1 VISRASIAFA
11 SFVIAAVLS
20 PLPAAAAQTPA
31 FPVKPVRVI
40 SASAPGGGTDIIARH
55 VAQGLS
61 ELWLQQVVVD
71 NRAGGAGTI
80 ATDLVAKAAADGYTL
95 LVQSFGVAYV
105 GAMRKDLPFDV
116 QRDLQPVAALASQPS
131 LLAVHIS
138 VPAQTVAEFV
148 QIAKAKPGQ
157 LQYGTTGAGGASHLG
172 TELLARAAGIRLTPV
187 PYKGIAPAFTALLGG
202 EIQLA
207 LVPVSTALPQV
218 KAGRIRALGVT
229 GAARSPLMPDVPS
242 MREAG
247 VADYEFDVWYG
258 LFAPAKT
265 ARAISSGINNTVNRV
280 LQQPELRQRM
290 TAAGIEPLGG
300 TQPQFEKFFAA
311 EVVKWS
317 KLVTDAGL
325 KAD

>member
-1 VISRASIAFA
+1 MRSRRLS
-11 SFVIAAVLS
+11 S
-20 PLPAAAAQTPA
+20 PLCYRLCQP
-31 FPVKPVRVI
+31 R
-40 SASAPGGGTDIIARH
+40 R
-55 VAQGLS
+55 QGLS

-229 GAARSPLMPDVPS
+229 GATRSPLMPDVPS

-258 LFAPAKT
+258 LFAPVKT
-265 ARAISSGINNTVNRV
+265 PRAISSGINNTINRV